1 MEVRVSAPGKLV
13 LIGEY
18 AVLEG
23 APAAVM
29 AVNRRARVELT
40 ESPSG
45 LWSVTAPDFA
55 PQPAAFELENGG
67 KLRWLDGSRSA
78 TDRFGLVER
87 LFDELAD
94 TGVTN
99 LGEAPPFV
107 ATLDTR
113 AFFCASRNRLTK
125 FGLGSSAALTVA
137 LTSALF
143 AWPDGKGSATA
154 DGVGLQIL
162 VDLNRRAQGGF
173 GSGIDIA
180 ASLLGGVIRYQLE
193 ADGVSVRQSSPL
205 SLPEDLHPVCIW
217 TGRAATTGDFLEVL
231 RARRAG
237 DPLGT
242 GRALSRLGEI
252 SGAAIVA
259 LEERR
264 SAAFLRAVDEFWD
277 ALADLGN
284 QVGLPILSEEHRLL
298 RRLAGECGAAY
309 KPSGAGGGD
318 FGLGFATDPE
328 VVGAVS
334 RRAKAA
340 GFSVIDLLV
349 EPTGLRQD
357 DAPQGDES
365 GAGVAL

>member
-1 MEVRVSAPGKLV
+1 VVFRVSAPGKLV

-18 AVLEG
+18 VVLEG
-23 APAAVM
+23 APAVVM

-55 PQPAAFELENGG
+55 PQSVAFDFEDGG
-67 KLRWLDGSRSA
+67 KLRWLDDSGDAS
-78 TDRFGLVER
+78 DRFGLVER
-87 LFDELAD
+87 IFDELAV

-99 LGEAPPFV
+99 LERSPPFV

-113 AFFCASRNRLTK
+113 GFFHTAHDGRSKL
-125 FGLGSSAALTVA
+125 GLGSSAALTVA
-137 LTSALF
+137 LTSALVGWTASEGF
-143 AWPDGKGSATA
+143 AAL
-154 DGVGLQIL
+154 DGVGLQRF
-162 VDLNRRAQGGF
+162 VDLNRRAQGGL

-193 ADGVSVRQSSPL
+193 ADGVSVRLSSPL
-205 SLPEDLHPVCIW
+205 SLPEDLHTVCIW
-217 TGRAATTGDFLEVL
+217 TGRSAMTSDFLEVL
-231 RARRAG
+231 RARRA
-237 DPLGT
+237 DDSQGT

-252 SGAAIVA
+252 SSTAIAA

-264 SAAFLRAVDEFWD
+264 SATFLEAVDAFWD

-284 QVGLPILSEEHRLL
+284 HVGLPILSEEHRRL

-318 FGLGFATDPE
+318 FGLVFATEPE
-328 VVGAVS
+328 TADAVF

-340 GFSVIDLLV
+340 GFSVIDLPV
-349 EPTGLRQD
+349 DPSGLRQD
-357 DAPQGDES
+357 DALQGDET
-365 GAGVAL
+365 GVDISL